1 MKMRIHS
8 LAIASIVALQSLLAD
23 EIPTVRTVRPA
34 KAMETA
40 RFEVPGRTEPIESA
54 TIFTRASGVIR
65 ERRFEIGD
73 VVASGDIL
81 AAVEAPEIDRAVEA
95 ARANVEQASA
105 RAANAQSLSARSSRL
120 LKSNVVSEEESEQR
134 QMASVEAAAAV
145 RVAEAELARLVEQ
158 QRFSIVRAPF
168 EGVISARN
176 FDRGDHVRG
185 DAGAADNWLYRLSRL
200 DTLRFVINATPDLA
214 LRLRPEDQA
223 AVRFAEF
230 PGREFPA
237 RVAHSSRVFDTASG
251 TMRMELLLENKDL
264 ALPAGLTGSAAFK
277 LGPAEGTFLVPAN
290 ALIIQQGKTMVATV
304 ENGKV
309 SFLDLR
315 QGRNF
320 GRDVEVIS
328 SRLSDMTSIILN
340 PNAMLR
346 EGDSVNPAPLT
357 AGK

>member
-1 MKMRIHS
+1 
-8 LAIASIVALQSLLAD
+8 
-23 EIPTVRTVRPA
+23 
-34 KAMETA
+34 
-40 RFEVPGRTEPIESA
+40 
-54 TIFTRASGVIR
+54 
-65 ERRFEIGD
+65 
-73 VVASGDIL
+73 
-81 AAVEAPEIDRAVEA
+81 
-95 ARANVEQASA
+95 
-105 RAANAQSLSARSSRL
+105 
-120 LKSNVVSEEESEQR
+120 
-134 QMASVEAAAAV
+134 MASLEAAAV

-158 QRFSIVRAPF
+158 QRFSMVRAPF

-176 FDRGDHVRG
+176 FDRGDHVG
-185 DAGAADNWLYRLSRL
+185 GGAGSVDDWLYRLSRL
-200 DTLRFVINATPDLA
+200 DTLRFVINGTPDLA

-223 AVRFAEF
+223 SVRFGEF

-237 RVAHSSRVFDTASG
+237 RVAHSSRVFDAASG
-251 TMRMELLLENKDL
+251 TMRMELLLENKGL

-290 ALIIQQGKTMVATV
+290 ALVIRQGKTMVATA

-328 SRLSDMTSIILN
+328 SRLSDTTPIILN

-346 EGDSVNPAPLT
+346 EGDSVNVAPLT